1 MKTNKTDKKTK
12 QQEDSSQIAY
22 QGIRH
27 MLYTKELVPGQ
38 KIAYRDLAEKLQLSP
53 TPIIQALKWLELQGF
68 VTHEANRG
76 YYMAP
81 FSLEEIEELYDAAAE
96 DDFRSWK
103 DGAKQ
108 FDKLL
113 ATLPERIWIEQE
125 EI

>member
-81 FSLEEIEELYDAAAE
+81 FSLEEIEELYE
-96 DDFRSWK
+96 LRELVEPS
-103 DGAKQ
+103 
-108 FDKLL
+108 LIP
-113 ATLPERIWIEQE
+113 ATI
-125 EI
+125 